1 MKRQTFRS
9 ATLADIY
16 IHVEE
21 REDDIQAGANVFTNT
36 RASGEKNRKFIANDM
51 SAIT

>member
-1 MKRQTFRS
+1 MV
-9 ATLADIY
+9 
-16 IHVEE
+16 HVEE

-36 RASGEKNRKFIANDM
+36 RASRKKNRKFIANDM